1 MLVLSAVFASGLPT
15 NLPIAVVD
23 HDGTTLSR
31 QVVRMLDAGSDIA
44 VTHRT
49 PNPAEAKQ
57 ALLAG
62 EVYAVVLIPEHMER
76 DLLLGRQPELVAF
89 YNNQLLTV
97 GGIVARA
104 TTRVFATFSSGAAI
118 QALVANG
125 DVPEIATQR
134 VIPIP
139 VQQSP
144 LFNPSL
150 DYVQFLLASL
160 MPTVLLIF
168 MSAGAAL
175 TLARDTQHVNGAQR
189 LYALGGGTA
198 QVIIG
203 KLAPYGLA
211 YLVAMIAGDTV
222 GALGMTGVMT
232 GPAFGFAGITFP
244 RIMMNN
250 FSLAWGALLPLTPYL
265 QLRTDQGLRGA
276 PVDVSL
282 PTLGWLLAQVVV
294 YGGILAL
301 MVRRAGRSPSEVPS

>member
-1 MLVLSAVFASGLPT
+1 M
-15 NLPIAVVD
+15 
-23 HDGTTLSR
+23 
-31 QVVRMLDAGSDIA
+31 
-44 VTHRT
+44 
-49 PNPAEAKQ
+49 
-57 ALLAG
+57 
-62 EVYAVVLIPEHMER
+62 
-76 DLLLGRQPELVAF
+76 
-89 YNNQLLTV
+89 
-97 GGIVARA
+97 
-104 TTRVFATFSSGAAI
+104 
-118 QALVANG
+118 
-125 DVPEIATQR
+125 
-134 VIPIP
+134 
-139 VQQSP
+139 
-144 LFNPSL
+144 
-150 DYVQFLLASL
+150 QFLLASL

-175 TLARDTQHVNGAQR
+175 TLARDIQHVNGAQR

-211 YLVAMIAGDTV
+211 YLVAMAAADAIMFGLFDAPFNGSWPLHVTYTVAFVLASLCLGAMLAMIAGDTV

-265 QLRTDQGLRGA
+265 QLRTDQVLRGA